1 MPTVSP
7 FIISFR
13 VGDSERTTIHQAGKF
28 VRRTTGESFSTSD
41 VVRVALSIGLSDLE
55 KLVVAANNRGCK

>member
-1 MPTVSP
+1 M
-7 FIISFR
+7 
-13 VGDSERTTIHQAGKF
+13 
-28 VRRTTGESFSTSD
+28 TGESFTTSD

>member
-1 MPTVSP
+1 MPSLCP

-13 VGDSERTTIHQAGKF
+13 VDDSERTAIHQAGKF

-41 VVRVALSIGLSDLE
+41 VVRVALSIGLSNLE
-55 KLVVAANNRGCK
+55 KLVVAANNRGGK